1 MIKQL
6 NALKSALA
14 GVCAGGVFLV
24 ENDTPANTFPTLP
37 YLLIEPGIGD
47 PVFEP
52 SAAGS
57 ESELVLNV
65 RLKAVGAT
73 PESVLFVLGN
83 ARQWLVAGKRF
94 GRLAV
99 ADWSTDIEFK
109 RNEATYSDTQTLLTQ
124 TVRQVHLSVDSY
136 LINSRTS

>member
-1 MIKQL
+1 MIKHL
-6 NALKSALA
+6 KALEAALA
-14 GVCAGGVFLV
+14 DVCVGGVYLL
-24 ENDTPANTFPTLP
+24 ENTTSANTLPTLP
-37 YLLIEPGIGD
+37 YLVIEPGIGD

-73 PESVLFVLGN
+73 PESALIVLDN
-83 ARQWLVAGKRF
+83 ARQRLVAGKRF